1 MRRASQDALWRWD
14 AARGRDPFAKGSP
27 PPRPHPIK
35 LLWVLS
41 TVHSAFRSGAGI
53 PEAAPCRHRTM
64 AKGICVLG
72 SEAALVAAPRS
83 RLPRRL
89 LFCRLLFCNK
99 KSAARMHTSGPR
111 KNTALCKPAAALRLP
126 GLSDAYWALAASLS
140 CAGTS
145 LTSTIRTPNSA
156 MPSGGA

>member
-64 AKGICVLG
+64 AKGICILG

-89 LFCRLLFCNK
+89 LFCRLLFCRLLFCNK
-99 KSAARMHTSGPR
+99 KSAARMLHPGR
-111 KNTALCKPAAALRLP
+111 AKILR
-126 GLSDAYWALAASLS
+126 SASQ
-140 CAGTS
+140 
-145 LTSTIRTPNSA
+145 PQ
-156 MPSGGA
+156 PSGCRVCQTPTGLWPRPYPAQAHP